1 MGQRSDLGHNVS
13 MGRPDD
19 IRLSFNEAAEIY
31 DRIRPA
37 YPADLFDALF
47 QMLRSEPEIVEVGPE
62 TGQATKGR
70 PWMTTG
76 EQWAVSDTARRTIA
90 IDGRGRFLHRHHG
103 DSA

>member
-47 QMLRSEPEIVEVGPE
+47 QMLRSEPEIVEALRSRIQSNPA
-62 TGQATKGR
+62 GQCLR
-70 PWMTTG
+70 D
-76 EQWAVSDTARRTIA
+76 AV
-90 IDGRGRFLHRHHG
+90 
-103 DSA
+103 